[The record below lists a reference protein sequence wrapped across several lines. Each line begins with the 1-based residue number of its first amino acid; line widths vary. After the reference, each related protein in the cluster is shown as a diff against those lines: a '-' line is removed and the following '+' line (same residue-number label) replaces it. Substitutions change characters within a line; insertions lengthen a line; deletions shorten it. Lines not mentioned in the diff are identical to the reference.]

1 MNSANFH
8 TRYNRQIILK
18 GFGEEAQ
25 QKLADAK
32 VLVVG
37 AGGLGCP
44 ALQYL
49 VAAGV
54 GRVGVVDD
62 DVVSLSNLHRQVLY
76 TADDVGQPKALIAA
90 ERLRRMN
97 PDVTISPYNIRLK
110 ATNALDILKEY
121 DVVVDGTDNFASRY
135 LINDACVLLGKP
147 LVYGAVSQY
156 EGQVAVFNVAN
167 EEGAAVHY
175 RHLFPEPPE
184 HGEVANCAE
193 AGVLGVLP
201 GIIGAMQAMEVIKLI
216 TCIGE
221 PLTNRLLTYNA
232 LTQETY
238 ALQLSH
244 HALPDGLMSATPET
258 FLQTD
263 YEAVC
268 GTKPVGV
275 MEIDAEEFHRLRQ
288 RPSSIVIDVRERG
301 EQPSLNGLP
310 HRQLPMSVFE
320 KEMSGIKEETVLL
333 VCQHGIRSLHAAE
346 LLQEKSINSIKIF
359 SLKGGVAKWADAL
372 GIE

>member
-1 MNSANFH
+1 MDSTNFH

-18 GFGEEAQ
+18 GFGVAAQ

-44 ALQYL
+44 AVQYL

-54 GRVGVVDD
+54 GTVGLVDD
-62 DVVSLSNLHRQVLY
+62 DTVSLSNLHRQVLY
-76 TADDVGQPKALIAA
+76 TTDDVGQPKALIAA

-97 PDVTISPYNIRLK
+97 PDVTVVPHNIRLE
-110 ATNALDILKEY
+110 ASNALDILKEY

-175 RHLFPEPPE
+175 RHLFPEPPK

-201 GIIGAMQAMEVIKLI
+201 GIIGAMQATEAIKLL
-216 TCIGE
+216 TGIGE

-238 ALQLSH
+238 ALQLAH
-244 HALPDGLMSATPET
+244 HNLPDGLMPTTPEA

-263 YEAVC
+263 YEAAC
-268 GTKPVGV
+268 GAKPFGV
-275 MEIDAEEFHRLRQ
+275 VEIDAEEFHRLRQ
-288 RPSSIVIDVRERG
+288 QPSSTVIDVRETG
-301 EQPSLNGLP
+301 EKPSLNGLP

-320 KEMSGIKEETVLL
+320 EEMSGIKEETVLL

-346 LLQEKSINSIKIF
+346 MLQESSANAKRIF
-359 SLKGGVAKWADAL
+359 SLKGGVAKWAAAL